1 MTNKRKRFY
10 EIALIVC
17 CLIIIGLTAYMGIT
31 AVQKSMKLNMSF
43 QMNPSIYVK
52 VEIYNTSTS
61 KYETIFQ
68 NTNATEIKSGVILSG
83 NTLQFANDYATT
95 LGTSL
100 KMKVTSLNEGI
111 TMLTEFSGASVTS
124 GGNTITAT
132 ATTYN
137 VASDELTVNTLSNL
151 TIQFSQVFTVDVN
164 GVNTASTTITAGQ
177 NVYTIN
183 GTYYVKSTA
192 TNAQFTLTSK
202 EHYQNPPASI
212 TVDGATYEYTTTSE
226 EGTLTLTKINGD
238 VSITASADPSSYT
251 ITYNTDGG
259 SAISAQNYTYKADIT
274 LAAAP
279 TKANYDF
286 TGWKVGA
293 TVGSWT
299 SGTTYTAGQTIT
311 DDMHGNVTLVA
322 QWKVKVYTLTY
333 NANPVSTYADNG
345 ITPPTQG
352 SMETSEYQHG
362 ESKALTTND
371 FTMLKGTYNSAG
383 TFRGWSEDPNAT
395 KATYTDEQSITI
407 SQDTTLYAVWDY
419 VWTIKAYN
427 QTNVTTG
434 YNSNFD
440 GYYYVEMGEYPQ
452 TYKSDDTIQVYSTE
466 AKTTNITTSITISG
480 TIGYGSD
487 GYRYYWQNAM
497 KYQYK
502 LKATHT
508 FDKAYGVNGWYKIEP
523 LRWIIIGGGK
533 SETTTYGTGSNKNS
547 DSLGSNELLLLS
559 EYVLYAV
566 PFDGSHYQ
574 GDDYSCQNRYY
585 TSGNMHTTSDV
596 WCSINGWT
604 GSRGDSDPNTN
615 NGVDYINQADA
626 LHVRENSFINLSGL
640 KDIMTA
646 NSSLI
651 VSKTLSTTYKGGTDS
666 SPHKIFLLGGYGD
679 SFSRYNYLGGSGK
692 PKATGYATG
701 FAHATS
707 AYGSGSGNA
716 SRPSNWWLRSGDSD
730 RPNGVSYV
738 GRDGSVYGSNVHE
751 GDSGVRP
758 CFCLNLA

>member
-1 MTNKRKRFY
+1 MTKRSRFY
-10 EIALIVC
+10 QIGFFTLAIAFIAL
-17 CLIIIGLTAYMGIT
+17 CLFVGIT
-31 AVQKSMKLNMSF
+31 AIQKQMKLNMSF

-68 NTNATEIKSGVILSG
+68 NTNETEIKSGVILSG

-100 KMKVTSLNEGI
+100 KMRVTNLNEGI

-132 ATTYN
+132 ATAYN
-137 VASDELTVNTLSNL
+137 VASDELTVSTLSNL
-151 TIQFSQVFTVDVN
+151 TIQFSQAFTVDVS
-164 GVNTASTTITAGQ
+164 GVDTDSATISAGQ

-183 GTYYVKSTA
+183 GAYYVKSTA

-202 EHYQNPPASI
+202 EHYETPPTISSI
-212 TVDGATYEYTTTSE
+212 TGATYTFTNNNTI
-226 EGTLTLTKINGD
+226 TLTKINGN
-238 VSITASADPSSYT
+238 VSINASADPSSYT

-259 SAISAQNYTYKADIT
+259 SAVSAQNYTYKADIT

-279 TKANYDF
+279 TKASYDF
-286 TGWKVGA
+286 NGWKVSA

-299 SGTTYTAGQTIT
+299 AGATYTAGQTIT

-322 QWKVKVYTLTY
+322 QWKVKPYTLTY
-333 NANPVSTYADNG
+333 NANPVSTYADND

-352 SMETSEYQHG
+352 SMNTSEYQQG
-362 ESKALTTND
+362 VSKALTTNG
-371 FTMLKGTYNSAG
+371 FTMPKGTYNSAG
-383 TFRGWSEDPNAT
+383 TFLGWSEDPNAT
-395 KATYTDEQSITI
+395 KATYTNGQSITI
-407 SQDTTLYAVWDY
+407 SKDTTLYAVWDY

-434 YNSNFD
+434 YNSNFA

-452 TYKSDDTIQVYSTE
+452 TYVASVSG
-466 AKTTNITTSITISG
+466 APTTSTSG
-480 TIGYGSD
+480 TIHTDANGD
-487 GYRYYWQNAM
+487 RYYWQNAM
-497 KYQYK
+497 RYQYK
-502 LKATHT
+502 SGSTHQFYT
-508 FDKAYGVNGWYKIEP
+508 TYGVSGWYKIEP

-559 EYVLYAV
+559 EYVLYGV
-566 PFDGSHYQ
+566 PFDGSHFQ
-574 GDDYSCQNRYY
+574 STSSCRNRYY
-585 TSGNMHTTSDV
+585 TSGNMDTTSDV

-604 GSRGDSDPNTN
+604 ESRGDSNPNTN
-615 NGVDYINQADA
+615 DGVDYINQADA
-626 LHVRENSFINLSGL
+626 LHVRENYFIKLSGL

-646 NSSLI
+646 NSGLI
-651 VSKTLSTTYKGGTDS
+651 VEKTLSTTYKGGTDS
-666 SPHKIFLLGGYGD
+666 SSHKIFLLGGLSGD
-679 SFSRYNYLGGSGK
+679 SFYVSNYLDSDGK
-692 PKATGYATG
+692 VDTSSDTKRVGYATG

-707 AYGSGSGNA
+707 ADASDGAQSSA
-716 SRPSNWWLRSGDSD
+716 SRASTWWLRSGSYADSAY
-730 RPNGVSYV
+730 RVRN
-738 GRDGSVYGSNVHE
+738 DGGGGSNLVFFS
-751 GDSGVRP
+751 GYGVRP
-758 CFCLNLA
+758 SFILNLA